1 MVEVFRL
8 LHNTT
13 YINHANIY
21 NITVL
26 HHNTIACLSVSIN
39 TYTHR
44 HFTHTRHH
52 HKYNK
57 WRKHK
62 TNLSL
67 FVNITFMFAYMIQEF
82 SKNIF
87 STHNIRCMSL
97 LYRYMIHHTSI
108 HESHQSIL
116 CSINISWIVHDVD
129 VCVLCSIMSV
139 IHLATSIYRYYR
151 WHKTSDIES

>member
-8 LHNTT
+8 LHNTA

-67 FVNITFMFAYMIQEF
+67 FVNITFYVCFVLMECFPKY
-82 SKNIF
+82 IF
-87 STHNIRCMSL
+87 HTTYDACHSYIDTWYI
-97 LYRYMIHHTSI
+97 IHQFMNLINPFYVH
-108 HESHQSIL
+108 
-116 CSINISWIVHDVD
+116 INISWIVHDVD